1 MKTVIKSIT
10 VFTIPCLLELIF
22 LSMLSLVSLAMVGS
36 IGAEAISAVG
46 LTAQP
51 LNISLAIFQAFNVG
65 ATAIFAG
72 SFGAKKYN
80 YSKEI
85 LNQTI
90 QLAIVMGLI
99 IAIPAHLFSKEIVWI
114 MGASEDSVKLA
125 KTYMEFMAIGLP
137 FQIITLA
144 LTSLYRGAGNSKLP
158 MVMNIS
164 ANIINAFLG
173 YLFIFG
179 KLGFPEM
186 GVYGAGLASL
196 LAKIT
201 STLIGF
207 TGLKTIGF
215 DIFLD
220 RKDFFSFKKGIIK
233 KIVSIGSASAIEQF
247 ILRFGFFLYTRTVAD
262 LGTIVFAAHQIC
274 LNISNLSTNFG
285 HAIGMASTSF
295 TGRLLGAG
303 NVKESKLYINTLFKI
318 GLIISLFIIISF
330 LFWGEPIIGLYTSD
344 IEITEILLPVFIVLA
359 IISPAQNSL
368 LVYSGAFK
376 GAGDTKWPLLT
387 TLVGLIGIRLPLV
400 YLLVKVF
407 PMGLMGAWI
416 ATAAEK
422 YIALF
427 FYMIRYK
434 TSSIRVR
441 NR

>member
-1 MKTVIKSIT
+1 MKPVLKNIT
-10 VFTIPCLLELIF
+10 LFSLPCLLELIF
-22 LSMLSLVSLAMVGS
+22 LSMLSLVSLAMVGR
-36 IGAEAISAVG
+36 IGPEAISAVG

-72 SFGAKKYN
+72 SFGAKKYR
-80 YSKEI
+80 YAKEI
-85 LNQTI
+85 LNQSL
-90 QLAIVMGLI
+90 QLATIMGLI
-99 IAIPAHLFSKEIVWI
+99 IALPAYLFSEEIVWV
-114 MGASEDSVKLA
+114 MGASEDSITLA
-125 KTYMEFMAIGLP
+125 KTYMEFMALGLP

-158 MVMNIS
+158 MIMNIS
-164 ANIINAFLG
+164 ANIVNAVLG

-179 KLGFPEM
+179 QLGFPVM

-196 LAKIT
+196 FAKGT

-207 TGLKTIGF
+207 TGLKQIGF
-215 DIFLD
+215 SIDLD
-220 RKDFFSFKKGIIK
+220 RKDFFRIKKEIIK

-303 NVKESKLYINTLFKI
+303 KVKESKLYINTLFKI

-330 LFWGEPIIGLYTSD
+330 LLWGEPIISLYTSD

-376 GAGDTKWPLLT
+376 GAGDTKWPLVT

-416 ATAAEK
+416 ATAVEK

-427 FYMIRYK
+427 FYLYRYK
-434 TSSIRVR
+434 TKYIAVR
-441 NR
+441 NN